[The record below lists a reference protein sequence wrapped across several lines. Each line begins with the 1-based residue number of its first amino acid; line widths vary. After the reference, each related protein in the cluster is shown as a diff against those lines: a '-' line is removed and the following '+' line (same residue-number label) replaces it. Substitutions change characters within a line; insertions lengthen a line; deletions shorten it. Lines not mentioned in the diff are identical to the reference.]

1 MAANWNFLK
10 QPVELILSLWDNP
23 EQALD
28 AAKKASE
35 QSGFTTVDTHQVMAP
50 QGLCGSIP
58 TESGSLEWVCQAFGQ
73 VMPGVVFWVSLTVLV
88 FSLFFIVR
96 FYLRS
101 QRARRE
107 LQKLLREL
115 ESLPHPQPNEWA
127 SQKQADHL
135 LTVIKHC
142 SPVFPP
148 AAHLA
153 QQIQGSLT
161 SIDKQKNQVGL
172 IKPVTQEGRF
182 VSDLKSWTG
191 VRLAEQLPSWL
202 TAIGLLTTFLAILLG
217 LQGVKVLSNMEVQGI
232 GGLVNGL
239 SGKFFSSIVAL
250 GCAVTITIAHYFWSH
265 QIEGLATRLIH
276 KVGFLIPEV
285 SVERAFI
292 HILRE
297 RLEKSSP

>member
-10 QPVELILSLWDNP
+10 HPVELILSLWDNP
-23 EQALD
+23 QQALD

-35 QSGFTTVDTHQVMAP
+35 QAGYTTVDTHQVMAP

-73 VMPGVVFWVSLTVLV
+73 VMPGVVFWVSLTVFL
-88 FSLFFIVR
+88 FSLFFIFR
-96 FYLRS
+96 FFR
-101 QRARRE
+101 RANCAQKE
-107 LQKLLREL
+107 LHKLLREL
-115 ESLPHPQPNEWA
+115 ESLPHPAANEWP

-135 LTVIKHC
+135 LMILKH
-142 SPVFPP
+142 SGPVFPP
-148 AAHLA
+148 ATLLA
-153 QQIQGSLT
+153 QQIQASLT

-172 IKPVTQEGRF
+172 LKSVNQESSF
-182 VSDLKSWTG
+182 MSDLKTWTG

-232 GGLVNGL
+232 GSLVNGL

-250 GCAVTITIAHYFWSH
+250 GCAVTITIAHYAWSN
-265 QIEGLATRLIH
+265 QIEKLATRLIH
-276 KVGFLIPEV
+276 KVAFLLPEI